1 MRTLIRV
8 CAVLERLLSSD
19 ECTHTVLGQI
29 ETGEIDATID
39 AYGSVTFADDEPATV
54 SKAEI
59 DRALRV
65 AQDQEQILRRLEREI
80 ARNKDY
86 LQKVRASSH
95 LSVPAGLHTGH
106 FRQCEAVRRARI
118 RVRRLRIGLIWR
130 RSYGAVH
137 LGVVGLTNRSSDDDE
152 GRVTM

>member
-1 MRTLIRV
+1 MSAPSSRG
-8 CAVLERLLSSD
+8 SSD
-19 ECTHTVLGQI
+19 DCTHTVLGQI

-39 AYGSVTFADDEPATV
+39 AYGSVTFADEEPATV

-86 LQKVRASSH
+86 LQKVR
-95 LSVPAGLHTGH
+95 T
-106 FRQCEAVRRARI
+106 
-118 RVRRLRIGLIWR
+118 
-130 RSYGAVH
+130 
-137 LGVVGLTNRSSDDDE
+137 
-152 GRVTM
+152 